1 MKTSA
6 IKIIQLILDKKNLNR
21 LKKFTNKRNII
32 IICAVFTL
40 TILSIYTLRPIFYSF
55 DTKKGIVENKVN
67 NHLNIRT
74 KINGKVTYKFLPM
87 PKLIIKKHELNLD
100 LSKPILIEESEVYI
114 SFFKLG
120 SLEKFKNKK
129 IRATEQKIKIYPK
142 DLKNYLK
149 YFGEEKSN
157 KILFEN
163 CQIFFHDNQ
172 NTKIPI
178 KNFYLKII
186 KIIKVKKFL
195 LKVFFREINL
205 K

>member
-74 KINGKVTYKFLPM
+74 KLMARLHI
-87 PKLIIKKHELNLD
+87 
-100 LSKPILIEESEVYI
+100 
-114 SFFKLG
+114 
-120 SLEKFKNKK
+120 
-129 IRATEQKIKIYPK
+129 
-142 DLKNYLK
+142 
-149 YFGEEKSN
+149 
-157 KILFEN
+157 
-163 CQIFFHDNQ
+163 
-172 NTKIPI
+172 
-178 KNFYLKII
+178 NFY
-186 KIIKVKKFL
+186 
-195 LKVFFREINL
+195 RCQN
-205 K
+205 